1 MDEILAHLENIDDD
15 LDEKEGENNF
25 NFYKNIINSNIILF
39 RWNDFISVLFI
50 KTSSIKALPEYG
62 VEQVPSVYLFRKGIP
77 APCPVSLLEESEGKV
92 AI

>member
-1 MDEILAHLENIDDD
+1 MHL
-15 LDEKEGENNF
+15 K
-25 NFYKNIINSNIILF
+25 IINSQIILYV
-39 RWNDFISVLFI
+39 WNDFISVLFI

-77 APCPVSLLEESEGKV
+77 APCPVSLLEESEGRV